1 MSANGR
7 SYGQLRTGR
16 LLENKLSCVTC
27 QPTFLLINVMKTELE
42 KMLDGE
48 LYVASDPTLVEMRFK
63 ARALFA
69 EFNRTPSDAE
79 DERQAIFKQ
88 LLGGFGTGLNIQ
100 APFYCDYGSFVT
112 FGENCFVN
120 FNCIF
125 LDCARITIGNN
136 FQCAPNVQLYAAY
149 HPVIAAERDKGPEL
163 ALPITIGNSVWL
175 GGGVIVCPGV
185 TIGDNTTIGAGSVVT
200 KDIPANVFAAG
211 NPCRV
216 IRELT

>member
-1 MSANGR
+1 MR
-7 SYGQLRTGR
+7 
-16 LLENKLSCVTC
+16 
-27 QPTFLLINVMKTELE
+27 TELE
-42 KMLDGE
+42 KMLSGE
-48 LYVASDPTLVEMRFK
+48 LYDASDPTLLSLRNK

-69 EFNRTPSDAE
+69 QFNSTPYD
-79 DERQAIFKQ
+79 DELRRQVLLSQ
-88 LLGGFGTGLNIQ
+88 LLGPLGGNVNIQ
-100 APFYCDYGSFVT
+100 PPFYCDYGTHISIGANGFI
-112 FGENCFVN
+112 N

-125 LDCARITIGNN
+125 LDCARITIGIN

-149 HPVIAAERDKGPEL
+149 HPVIAAERIKGPEL
-163 ALPITIGNSVWL
+163 ASPITIGDNVWL

-216 IRELT
+216 IRTL